1 MFAVSEIA
9 PSPLRRG
16 ALALA
21 ATTIVVGVILITDA
35 EPASVMLGIALT
47 SSLSRSQ
54 LEKDRRGR
62 LEALW
67 MLPVLG
73 VVSVGLG
80 VLLRTDF
87 WIGAIV
93 YTAALTAVTALR
105 GAGAWGRRI
114 AGIAATPLLATLF
127 LPAGAG
133 ADHGP
138 VLALLEPLII
148 ALFSW
153 AVVTVVHLAARRPG
167 VLPASSAQRQHTLP
181 PPSSRP
187 RSRPSATMRMTA
199 QVAVA
204 TATSF
209 VIGGIGF
216 GSHWAWVVLSTVIV
230 AFLPRGRA
238 DAISK
243 GVHRLLGAAAGSLV
257 ALVPLHA
264 TADVAPAITACALAA
279 VGVGIL
285 VREFGYALWAF
296 TVTIALTLL
305 EALQGQ
311 AAPLIGVRL
320 IEIAVGVGVGVLAVC
335 LVWPIRTADVVR
347 AQLAVLLAAVS
358 DRLAAETGEERSR
371 TDRRIATGLS
381 DLDRASA
388 PLREAARACRAL
400 RLRPPDAV
408 AWARDALVIASAAQ
422 TAGES
427 GSSGLRR
434 AVGEARRTLTTPSE
448 LGDALRR
455 AAQAAGPA

>member
-1 MFAVSEIA
+1 MFAVSDIA

-21 ATTIVVGVILITDA
+21 ATAIAVAVILIADP
-35 EPASVMLGIALT
+35 EPAPVMLGIALT

-73 VVSVGLG
+73 AVSVGLG
-80 VLLRTDF
+80 VLLHTDF

-93 YTAALTAVTALR
+93 YTAALASVTAIR
-105 GAGAWGRRI
+105 GAGTWGRRI

-138 VLALLEPLII
+138 VLALLEPLVI
-148 ALFSW
+148 ALLSW
-153 AVVTVVHLAARRPG
+153 TVVTIVHLTARRLG
-167 VLPASSAQRQHTLP
+167 VLPALWGERPHPGAP
-181 PPSSRP
+181 PASRP
-187 RSRPSATMRMTA
+187 RRRPSTTARMAA
-199 QVAVA
+199 QVAAA

-209 VIGGIGF
+209 VVGGIGF
-216 GSHWAWVVLSTVIV
+216 GPHWAWVVLSTVIV

-243 GVHRLLGAAAGSLV
+243 GVHRFLGAAAGSLV

-264 TADVAPAITACALAA
+264 TPDAARVIAACALVA

-285 VREFGYALWAF
+285 VREYGYALWAVS
-296 TVTIALTLL
+296 VTIALTLL

-320 IEIAVGVGVGVLAVC
+320 IEIAGGVAIGVLAVC
-335 LVWPIRTADVVR
+335 LVWPVRTADVVR
-347 AQLAVLLAAVS
+347 SQLAALLAAVS
-358 DRLAAETGEERSR
+358 DRLAAETGEERSHA
-371 TDRRIATGLS
+371 DRRIAAGLS

-388 PLREAARACRAL
+388 PLREAARLCRVL
-400 RLRPPDAV
+400 RLRPPEAV
-408 AWARDALVIASAAQ
+408 AWARDARVIASAAHA
-422 TAGES
+422 AGES

-434 AVGEARRTLTTPSE
+434 AVGDARRTLTTPST

-455 AAQAAGPA
+455 AAQATGPG